1 MKTTVTALL
10 LCIMVGIWLYGCAVN
25 LNSNGITTNLQTT
38 GTLAG
43 QTDKAK
49 LDTWTDQQQ
58 EDLKAEQRD
67 ALKARVDLPST
78 ELPSTNDDD
87 EPTT

>member
-1 MKTTVTALL
+1 MKRTLSLLTICALCSL
-10 LCIMVGIWLYGCAVN
+10 GIYGCAVN

-43 QTDKAK
+43 QTDKAH

-58 EDLKAEQRD
+58 QDLKADQRD
-67 ALKARVDLPST
+67 AFKARL
-78 ELPSTNDDD
+78 ELPSTNVDD